1 MGRNIYCRYKQEFGF
16 IIPDREVLV
25 DDVRVR
31 GIGRSRIDL
40 GSASD
45 KKATTPKPEKASC
58 NAFCRIASLLL

>member
-1 MGRNIYCRYKQEFGF
+1 MGRNVDCRYKQEFGF

-45 KKATTPKPEKASC
+45 KKAATPKPEKVSS
-58 NAFCRIASLLL
+58 NARQIY